1 VGYEHL
7 LDLIDTLQA
16 IADSRPPPIGRRHR
30 NVGWLAQPLELWPH
44 FETDEWIDGD
54 VRIGARL
61 FARISGYN
69 SGLKSPSQ
77 QRFS

>member
-1 VGYEHL
+1 
-7 LDLIDTLQA
+7 
-16 IADSRPPPIGRRHR
+16 
-30 NVGWLAQPLELWPH
+30 LWPH